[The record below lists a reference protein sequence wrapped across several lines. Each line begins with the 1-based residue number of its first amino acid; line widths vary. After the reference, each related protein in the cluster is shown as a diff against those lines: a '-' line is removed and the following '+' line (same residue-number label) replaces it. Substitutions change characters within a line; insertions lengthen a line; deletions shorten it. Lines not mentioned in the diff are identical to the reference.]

1 MSFCA
6 IRFAVDKDLR
16 GLVCIA
22 SGEKRLLRSSGKGGT
37 ALCLMFKFL
46 FGLVVAS
53 FVLLHAVEDVV
64 LENAEDQEEPEE
76 IDCLQTGQQDKG
88 DDLTDPAFV
97 LLGLP
102 VELVGANGAEFGQ
115 HGPEDLQVEEMAE
128 VDPHKDEGAKVWYS
142 DDGVQ
147 VVEGF

>member
-1 MSFCA
+1 M
-6 IRFAVDKDLR
+6 
-16 GLVCIA
+16 
-22 SGEKRLLRSSGKGGT
+22 LRSSGKGGT

-102 VELVGANGAEFGQ
+102 VELE
-115 HGPEDLQVEEMAE
+115 GPTVRNSVSTAQRIFRLR
-128 VDPHKDEGAKVWYS
+128 KWRR
-142 DDGVQ
+142 
-147 VVEGF
+147 